1 MEALDNKIK
10 ENRRMKKLNLNEG
23 LFSSLLLWKASLTI
37 FVADFVFRKGGLYW
51 EKSTKL
57 SPPQVKSSDL
67 VNPCQFPA
75 LVPSCGL
82 GGGGKFLVVHIIHP
96 NLTIIWTSRI
106 VMGYT

>member
-57 SPPQVKSSDL
+57 SPPPGQTFRFGQSLSV
-67 VNPCQFPA
+67 
-75 LVPSCGL
+75 SCPGTFL
-82 GGGGKFLVVHIIHP
+82 RFGGG
-96 NLTIIWTSRI
+96 R
-106 VMGYT
+106 